1 MRGEYM
7 LNIEGKGSIDTI
19 VKSLLVIRK
28 SRLRFKGMEASTNE
42 CGGVKIKIRVNG
54 LEDELSWI
62 TRKIE
67 SIVNIASVQLLR
79 GDS

>member
-1 MRGEYM
+1 MCGDYM
-7 LNIEGKGSIDTI
+7 LNIEGKGSIDTVI
-19 VKSLLVIRK
+19 KSLLVIRR
-28 SRLRFKGMEASTNE
+28 SRLRFKGVEASTNG
-42 CGGVKIKIRVNG
+42 CRVKIKIRVNG

-67 SIVNIASVQLLR
+67 GIVNIASVQLLR